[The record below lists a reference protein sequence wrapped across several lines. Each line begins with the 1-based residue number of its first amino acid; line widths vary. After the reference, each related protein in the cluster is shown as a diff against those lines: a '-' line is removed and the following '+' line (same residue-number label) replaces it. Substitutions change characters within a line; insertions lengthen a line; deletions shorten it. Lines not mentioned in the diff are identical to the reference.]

1 MMVYSVSINGNMECY
16 SMEQQL
22 NHTSMLTQYIL
33 KMTTYV
39 VYRPEGMSFR
49 RPVVTRLITALE
61 SHPLPN
67 LTANEQ
73 AHLIV
78 LIQTVLEVGSFVI
91 RFQFIIYFQT

>member
-1 MMVYSVSINGNMECY
+1 
-16 SMEQQL
+16 
-22 NHTSMLTQYIL
+22 
-33 KMTTYV
+33 
-39 VYRPEGMSFR
+39 MSFN

-78 LIQTVLEVGSFVI
+78 LIQTVLEVGNSVI
-91 RFQFIIYFQT
+91 RFQFMVYLQT

>member
-1 MMVYSVSINGNMECY
+1 
-16 SMEQQL
+16 
-22 NHTSMLTQYIL
+22 MLL
-33 KMTTYV
+33 
-39 VYRPEGMSFR
+39 YRPEGLSFH

-78 LIQTVLEVGSFVI
+78 LIQTVLEVGSPVI
-91 RFQFIIYFQT
+91 IFQCMIYLQT